1 VEKQFAVRAKVGQDG
16 ESTMITYAARNWWVL
31 ALRGS
36 AAIIFGIA
44 AWVWP
49 GLTVTVIII
58 LFGAYALVDGIAAII
73 ASATVAGKG
82 TERWLPLLL
91 VGIAGIAF
99 GLVTLVWPGL
109 TALAVLY
116 LIGAWA
122 IVTGVF
128 QIIAAIQLRRQIAG
142 EWLMALGGLGAI
154 VFGIL
159 VELFPGHGAIALVW
173 TIGVFAILYGIVL
186 IALGFR
192 LRSWH
197 AGLPA

>member
-1 VEKQFAVRAKVGQDG
+1 
-16 ESTMITYAARNWWVL
+16 MITYAARNWWVL
-31 ALRGS
+31 ALRGL
-36 AAIIFGIA
+36 AAIIFGVA

-73 ASATVAGKG
+73 ASAAVAGKG
-82 TERWLPLLL
+82 AERWLPLLL
-91 VGIAGIAF
+91 VGIAGVAF
-99 GLVTLVWPGL
+99 GLVTLMWPGL

-142 EWLMALGGLGAI
+142 EWLLALGGLGAI

-159 VELFPGHGAIALVW
+159 VELFPGGGALALVW

-186 IALGFR
+186 IALAFR
-192 LRSWH
+192 LRTWH